1 MPHDSEKHYLLTI
14 CSIIFFFTGSKL
26 SDSKNKTSERDPSR
40 YFRTDHLN
48 TDLKGRSVRGGAVT
62 VGSQVAKFILQL
74 GSTAILARLLTPADY
89 GLMGMV
95 FVFINFISLF
105 KDLGLSTATIQK
117 DEITHHQVS
126 NLFWVNV
133 GLSSLIML
141 LTIGLAPVLAWFY
154 GEPRLT
160 LITIVLSSAF
170 IFGGLTVQHQA
181 LLRRQMRFTSLAVID
196 ILSMIVGI
204 IVAIVWAVY
213 QQNYWALVFMQLTIP
228 FITMLGAWLACGWR
242 PGLPKRYAG
251 TGSLLSFGGHLT
263 GFNFLN
269 YFSRNLDNILIG
281 WKVGAQELGVYAK
294 AYQLLLMP
302 FDQINRP
309 VAQVALPTLSRLQS
323 EPDRYRA
330 YYQKGVGLLV
340 ILGMPLVVF
349 MFVAADKLILTMLG
363 DQWQDA
369 ILIFRV
375 LAPAAWI
382 GTFNVATGWVY
393 NSMGR
398 ADRQLRWGIV
408 TSTIT
413 VIGFLIGIQWGSIGV
428 AASLSITMT
437 ALRYPGIVY
446 CFKTSPLKVGDL
458 MEVLWRPTLASGMAG
473 IALYFSNLYVGHPI
487 PLIALILDTLLYGLF
502 YILSWLIIPNGKTIV
517 LDFLRLAKEFR
528 VKPKYRERKNGN

>member
-1 MPHDSEKHYLLTI
+1 M
-14 CSIIFFFTGSKL
+14 
-26 SDSKNKTSERDPSR
+26 SDSKNNLPPKAYPER
-40 YFRTDHLN
+40 YLRTDHLN

-62 VGSQVAKFILQL
+62 MVAQITKFILQL
-74 GSTAILARLLTPADY
+74 GSTAILARILTPADY

-95 FVFINFISLF
+95 FVFINFITLF
-105 KDLGLSTATIQK
+105 NDLGLSTATIQK
-117 DEITHHQVS
+117 AEITHNQVS

-141 LTIGLAPVLAWFY
+141 LTWGLAPVMAWFY

-160 LITIVLSSAF
+160 LITVVLSSAF

-181 LLRRQMRFTSLAVID
+181 LLRRQMRFPALAIID
-196 ILSMIVGI
+196 IFAMVVGI
-204 IVAIVWAVY
+204 AVAIAWGLY
-213 QQNYWALVFMQLTIP
+213 RKDYWALVLMQLTMP
-228 FITMLGAWLACGWR
+228 FTTMVGVWLACAWR
-242 PGLPKRYAG
+242 PGLPQRYSG

-263 GFNFLN
+263 GFNLLN

-302 FDQINRP
+302 LDQINRP

-330 YYQKGVGLLV
+330 YYQKGVGLLAL
-340 ILGMPLVVF
+340 LGMPLVVF

-363 DQWQDA
+363 NQWQDA
-369 ILIFRV
+369 ILIFRL
-375 LAPAAWI
+375 LAPAAFI
-382 GTFNVATGWVY
+382 GTFNVSTGWVY
-393 NSMGR
+393 ISMGR
-398 ADRQLRWGIV
+398 SDRQLRWAIL

-413 VIGFLIGIQWGSIGV
+413 VIGFLIGIKWGSIGI
-428 AASLSITMT
+428 AASFSITMT

-446 CFKTSPLKVGDL
+446 CFKTSYLKVGDL
-458 MEVLWRPTLASGMAG
+458 IEVLWRPALASGIAG
-473 IALYFSNLYVGHPI
+473 VALYSSNLYLGHPI
-487 PLIALILDTLLYGLF
+487 PLISLILDSFLYGLF
-502 YILSWLIIPNGKTIV
+502 YILSWFILPNGKKTI

-528 VKPKYRERKNGN
+528 GNPKDKEGENGN